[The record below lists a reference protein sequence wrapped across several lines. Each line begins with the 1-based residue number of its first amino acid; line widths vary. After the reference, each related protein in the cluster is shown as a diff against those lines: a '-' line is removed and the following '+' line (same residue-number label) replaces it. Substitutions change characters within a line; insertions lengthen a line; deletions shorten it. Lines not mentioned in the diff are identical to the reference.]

1 LSRKLI
7 KIVSFDVLFTKKQS
21 YDILCVIRENLF
33 KSNKSATVA
42 KQKFKVSFTKIKLIT
57 QKNMSD
63 PNNNGFY
70 QINNL
75 PESKNQSFNFA
86 KSRRKRGGFL
96 AMAILGVYIIA
107 GGVIGWI
114 ALNQGQEGRQAQASV
129 DQNAILVSSIRLLE
143 DKNYNIGDRVDI
155 FLTIQNPNLVTA
167 VSGLKLQMQS
177 AGDSVVWESAH
188 SGALLAPD
196 LPQFSNNSSLDT
208 GIAPTG
214 DVFTLS
220 DMAPSE
226 RVEYLVRGRF
236 VKETSDYLAI
246 SAKLNFTNPDGEQS
260 ITTNRVFTSLN
271 SKEVKNTKENSYV
284 LKASTENIQTAQK
297 FTLKVTRTGEITTDS
312 PTSGTLQ
319 VSSIRTGELILDK
332 TCSFTQDNVC
342 EVIVDQGIP
351 QGGLFSAIFKDTSGT
366 SSNILNLSV
375 KGQSSFTV
383 SKLASIST
391 PLGTNSVNGVL
402 PIYIKD
408 VIDANSKLSGDETC
422 VASILD
428 KDSKLVS
435 KLESKVNLTNKQCY
449 FLLSDID
456 QAVDNSSFYF
466 TLEGTNITQSVN
478 LSKKP
483 NNLIDITSPNSLSNL
498 RTGSSVDLNVN
509 LKPETTAKNSTEQ
522 NFRIASDII
531 GGQTGKFSQA
541 QATTTTTPTTTT
553 TTTTPTSN
561 VVVQNNVVTPQVI
574 ENSAKLS
581 VWYVDTGEVKD
592 YYEINNQ
599 KLIAKNGVLDFKI
612 PEDFLNKE
620 GLYKVK
626 LTFDNNQ
633 ETDWLNITFG
643 ASGVGFVTSYSSAI
657 NPDSLVAG
665 NNMDFVVNG
674 LLDKKGNVL
683 SQTDQCN
690 AGVWTGTGDITEPIL
705 AQGAVSGNQCVTS
718 IASQAITKS
727 GPVTLAYTGKSNS
740 LELPQAV
747 QFTVKPNVAA
757 EYGDIYLSYSP
768 ALVGY
773 SNSILIGPVAD
784 KYGNLADKANL
795 VLDAKIGDTQI
806 LNQDVM
812 IRNGYAQTLLSSS
825 SIATAGDLSITL
837 KDKNNNKLI
846 LSKSFKVLPAS
857 ENQKVILPNFPS
869 VINGDEDLKVGLTGL
884 ESITLNTGDKCILN
898 VIKSSKQKLKVEN
911 NYDKN
916 SGSCSFKQPLG
927 SLRDDSHLILGL
939 QVGQFSFADV
949 AQIQSGKAANFF
961 KIFPV
966 TVLDPKEGVIAQ
978 LVSTPILDKMGAP
991 VNDYLQVT
999 LNGKDQKVPIVD
1011 GLAKISLGAS
1021 DFSDK
1026 DIKTNLVGQKY
1037 LDIVIDAKASNNS
1050 IAATNSIQVFLGDQ
1064 SLSNTNWNVTPSK
1077 AASYAQADKSNFL
1090 EYKGNTCEVLI
1101 SSLTEPTQ
1109 PVPSFYSQN
1118 SCLVEINRPAGE
1130 YELLFVKRG
1139 LVVYRQNLSVQSAYQ
1154 NVDVLNDTQG
1164 YKIKVTAPSLS
1175 DLRAQINDNGRIYNY
1190 TPDKVTGIINV
1201 TQPGLDANKAYLLE
1215 TDYTDHTGVIQKW
1228 YKEVSG
1234 AKLVENNN

>member
-1 LSRKLI
+1 M
-7 KIVSFDVLFTKKQS
+7 FTKKQS
-21 YDILCVIRENLF
+21 YDILCVIREILF
-33 KSNKSATVA
+33 KSNKNATEVT
-42 KQKFKVSFTKIKLIT
+42 QKFKVSFTQIKQIT
-57 QKNMSD
+57 KNNMSD

-70 QINNL
+70 QINNI

-167 VSGLKLQMQS
+167 VSALKLQMQS

-208 GIAPTG
+208 GISPTG
-214 DVFTLS
+214 DVFMLS

-246 SAKLNFTNPDGEQS
+246 SAKLSFTNPDGEQS
-260 ITTNRVFTSLN
+260 INTNRVFTSLDTQEIQN
-271 SKEVKNTKENSYV
+271 STQNSYI
-284 LKASTENIQTAQK
+284 LKSSIENIQTAQK
-297 FTLKVTRTGEITTDS
+297 FSLKVTRSGEITTDS
-312 PTSGTLQ
+312 PSTGTLQ
-319 VSSIRTGELILDK
+319 ISSIRTGELVLDK

-342 EVIVDQGIP
+342 EVVVDQGIP
-351 QGGLFSAIFKDTSGT
+351 QGGLFSAIFKDTNGI

-375 KGQSSFTV
+375 KGQTSFTV

-391 PLGTNSVNGVL
+391 PLGTNSVNGIL
-402 PIYIKD
+402 PIYVKD

-456 QAVDNSSFYF
+456 QQTDNPSFYF
-466 TLEGTNITQSVN
+466 TLEGTNITQSLN

-483 NNLIDITSPNSLSNL
+483 NNLINITSPNSLSNL
-498 RTGSSVDLNVN
+498 RTGSSVELNVN
-509 LKPETTAKNSTEQ
+509 LKPETVSKNTQSSS
-522 NFRIASDII
+522 FRIASDLI
-531 GGQTGKFSQA
+531 GTQTNRFSQA
-541 QATTTTTPTTTT
+541 QAVTTTPAPTTTNTTTTNVNDSNTTN
-553 TTTTPTSN
+553 SN
-561 VVVQNNVVTPQVI
+561 VTVQNNVVTPAVI

-581 VWYVDTGEVKD
+581 VWYVDSGEVKD
-592 YYEINNQ
+592 YYEIGTQ
-599 KLIAKNGVLDFKI
+599 KLTAKNGVLDFKI
-612 PEDFLNKE
+612 PEDFFKKE
-620 GLYKVK
+620 GLYKIK

-633 ETDWLNITFG
+633 ETDWLNISFG
-643 ASGVGFVTSYSSAI
+643 ATGVGYVTSYSAAI

-674 LLDKKGNVL
+674 LLDKKGNVI

-690 AGVWTGTGDITEPIL
+690 AGVWTGTGDINEPIL

-718 IASQAITKS
+718 VASQTITKS

-740 LELPQAV
+740 LELPQGV
-747 QFTVKPNVAA
+747 QFTVKPNVAT
-757 EYGDIYLSYSP
+757 EYGDIYLAYSP

-773 SNSILIGPVAD
+773 SNTILIGPVAD

-795 VLDAKIGDTQI
+795 IIDAKIGDTEI
-806 LNQDVM
+806 LNQEVM
-812 IRNGYAQTLLSSS
+812 VRNGYVQTLLSSS
-825 SIATAGDLSITL
+825 SLSTAGDLSVNL
-837 KDKNNNKLI
+837 KDKNSNKLI
-846 LSKSFKVLPAS
+846 LSKSFKILAAS
-857 ENQKVILPNFPS
+857 ENQKVILPNFPTI
-869 VINGDEDLKVGLTGL
+869 INGDEDLKVGLTGL
-884 ESITLNTGDKCILN
+884 DSVTLNSGDKCILN
-898 VIKSSKQKLKVEN
+898 VVKSSKQKLKVEN

-927 SLRDDSHLILGL
+927 SLRDDSHLILSMQL
-939 QVGQFSFADV
+939 GQFSFADV

-961 KIFPV
+961 RIFPV
-966 TVLDPKEGVIAQ
+966 TVLDPKEGVIAE
-978 LVSTPILDKMGAP
+978 LISTPILDKMGAP
-991 VNDYLQVT
+991 VNDYMMVT
-999 LNGKDQKVPIVD
+999 LNGKDQKVPIIN
-1011 GLAKISLGAS
+1011 GLVKISLGAD
-1021 DFSDK
+1021 DFSQK
-1026 DIKTNLVGQKY
+1026 DIKTNLLDQKY

-1050 IAATNSIQVFLGDQ
+1050 IAATNNIQIFLGDQ
-1064 SLSNTNWNVTPSK
+1064 SLSNTKWSATPSK
-1077 AASYAQADKSNFL
+1077 ASTYAQADQLNLL

-1101 SSLTEPTQ
+1101 NSLTEPTQ

-1118 SCLVEINRPAGE
+1118 NCLVEINRPAGE

-1139 LVVYRQNLSVQSAYQ
+1139 LVVHRQNLSVQSAYQ
-1154 NVDVLNDTQG
+1154 NVEVQNDTQG
-1164 YKIKVTAPSLS
+1164 YKIKITAPSLS
-1175 DLRAQINDNGRIYNY
+1175 DLSAQINDNGRIYNY

-1201 TQPGLDANKAYLLE
+1201 SQPGLDANKTYILE
-1215 TDYTDHTGVIQKW
+1215 TDYTDHTGVTQKW
-1228 YKEVSG
+1228 FKEVSG